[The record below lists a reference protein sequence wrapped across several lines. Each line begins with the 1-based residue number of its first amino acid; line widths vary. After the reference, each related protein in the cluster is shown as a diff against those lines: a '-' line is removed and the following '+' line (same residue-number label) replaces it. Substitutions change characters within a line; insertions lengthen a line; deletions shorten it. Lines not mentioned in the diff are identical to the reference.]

1 MRIGDIVNVR
11 DLVNGGYWKGKI
23 TEIHNSSEVTIQD
36 KSINF
41 AELDIDDLIF
51 RDNEYWEK

>member
-1 MRIGDIVNVR
+1 MRIGDMVNVR
-11 DLVNGGYWKGKI
+11 DIVNGGYWKGKV
-23 TEIHNSSEVTIQD
+23 TEIHNSIKIIVQD

>member
-11 DLVNGGYWKGKI
+11 DLVSGGYWKGSVI
-23 TEIHNSSEVTIQD
+23 EIHNVREIIVQD
-36 KSINF
+36 TGINF

-51 RDNEYWEK
+51 RDDEYWEK